1 MAGRGIGQMRE
12 RVGFDRS
19 IRTPD
24 GSGGF
29 TREWEE
35 EHVCAAEFI
44 YSRGSE
50 TVIAAR
56 LEGRTI
62 YKIRVHQSVRARKI
76 EPHWRM
82 RDLRRGTQ
90 YNVRE
95 IDMITDQKWVYLVV
109 ESGAAI

>member
-1 MAGRGIGQMRE
+1 MARHGIGQMRE

-29 TREWEE
+29 TSEWEE
-35 EHVCAAEFI
+35 EHVCGAEFI

-56 LEGRTI
+56 LQGQAI
-62 YKIRVHQSVRARKI
+62 YKIRVHQSAGARKI

-82 RDLRRGTQ
+82 RDLRRGVG

-95 IDMITDQKWVYLVV
+95 VDMITDQKWVYLVV
-109 ESGAAI
+109 ESGVAV